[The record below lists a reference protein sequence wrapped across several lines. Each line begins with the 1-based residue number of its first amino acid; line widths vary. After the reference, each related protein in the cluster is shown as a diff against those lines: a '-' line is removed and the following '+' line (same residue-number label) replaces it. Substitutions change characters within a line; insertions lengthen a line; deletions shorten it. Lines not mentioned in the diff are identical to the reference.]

1 MIKKIKLVSNI
12 GSGGFDKMMDDDIFK
27 MYHNVEFDVFKDECP
42 FWTGNWDNTLKF
54 YKHNFKIII
63 SELPEIY
70 TVECDNTEQI
80 NIVANT
86 VTKVKNHI
94 YTLGHWKYV
103 EVNDKIHITEGFSI
117 YTAILDRWDIDKIIS
132 FDEWSNLM
140 NLKNIKGKYAYKG
153 FNSELKCR
161 NEKFEIGIT
170 YSKPSNDK
178 PKLCS
183 SDGYHYCNTLSNVNE
198 HYPFANNNRY
208 CIIEIL
214 GNYTEDKSKGI
225 TTSFRIIREL
235 TTEEIRTMS
244 TNYDYSN
251 SFIDSIESDL
261 DKTKDNRDKNEA
273 SIKTKVEN
281 QALIDALVKEE
292 LKKHS
297 EIEKN
302 KAKEQ
307 TQKIAK
313 AMRLDLVRKF
323 QKQYPHTQICG
334 SVGLFLH
341 GIELKRFTRD
351 INDFDIITPYYTKF
365 EHLPCGVLIDE
376 ISSEG
381 RSGNDFKECITIEGI
396 KADVRIDNTQKY
408 DIIEFDGFKYKVS
421 VLEAIWAAKLRY
433 NNPKHNADLK
443 EAMKIKK

>member
-1 MIKKIKLVSNI
+1 MIKKIKLVSNV
-12 GSGGFDKMMDDDIFK
+12 GSINTGRMMDDKDFIK
-27 MYHNVEFDVFKDECP
+27 YQDVEFDVFKDQCP
-42 FWTGNWDNTLKF
+42 FWDNNWDNILNI

-70 TVECDNTEQI
+70 VVECDNAEQT

-86 VTKVKNHI
+86 VTKIKN
-94 YTLGHWKYV
+94 YNYSLGHFEYV
-103 EVNDKIHITEGFSI
+103 EVNDKIFHTEGFSI
-117 YTAILDRWDIDKIIS
+117 YTTILDRWDIDNIIS

-183 SDGYHYCNTLSNVNE
+183 SDGYHYCNTLSNINE

-214 GNYTEDKSKGI
+214 GNYTEDESKGI

-235 TTEEIRTMS
+235 DPTEIQSMKRNDEKS
-244 TNYDYSN
+244 TDLLNHYIN
-251 SFIDSIESDL
+251 FWDSCKSD
-261 DKTKDNRDKNEA
+261 RDKNEA
-273 SIKTKVEN
+273 SIKTKVKN
-281 QALIDALVKEE
+281 QALIDKLVIEKLTER
-292 LKKHS
+292 S
-297 EIEKN
+297 ESEKN

-408 DIIEFDGFKYKVS
+408 DIIEFEGFKYKVS
-421 VLEAIWAAKLRY
+421 VLEVIWAAKLRY